1 MRLVRV
7 AGLACASVESRAW
20 RVLLLDRTL
29 GVCSALSLV
38 FPLFS
43 LQRFSFFSL
52 SSMLPQI
59 CGGIVGIF

>member
-29 GVCSALSLV
+29 GVCSALSVSNGFCV
-38 FPLFS
+38 FVFNV
-43 LQRFSFFSL
+43 SL
-52 SSMLPQI
+52 SAYASL
-59 CGGIVGIF
+59 FA